1 MKSVQ
6 TSTLLKLTLW
16 LDAAVCAALAVL
28 QLLGGSAL
36 AQELALPRNLLLATG
51 VFLLPWSAILLWLTR
66 SPAVAREWVIWVI
79 AGNALWALGALGLLL
94 RRRWAMPLFAIS
106 LAAVLVQ
113 MIAVYVFTPAWEA
126 SGAAGL
132 PMTLLIVGIAIF
144 LFWYARRASSRRN
157 SRSRRRHP
165 TSSPA
170 ATSCASSSSVR
181 TISPTSTPSTAP
193 AASRC
198 R

>member
-36 AQELALPRNLLLATG
+36 AQELALPRNLVLATG

-94 RRRWAMPLFAIS
+94 ADGVASTAWGSAYLLLHTVGVLFI
-106 LAAVLVQ
+106 AALEW
-113 MIAVYVFTPAWEA
+113 F
-126 SGAAGL
+126 GL
-132 PMTLLIVGIAIF
+132 
-144 LFWYARRASSRRN
+144 RAST
-157 SRSRRRHP
+157 P
-165 TSSPA
+165 MQPGDL
-170 ATSCASSSSVR
+170 VR
-181 TISPTSTPSTAP
+181 A
-193 AASRC
+193 
-198 R
+198 

>member
-66 SPAVAREWVIWVI
+66 SPQYYI
-79 AGNALWALGALGLLL
+79 
-94 RRRWAMPLFAIS
+94 
-106 LAAVLVQ
+106 
-113 MIAVYVFTPAWEA
+113 
-126 SGAAGL
+126 
-132 PMTLLIVGIAIF
+132 
-144 LFWYARRASSRRN
+144 
-157 SRSRRRHP
+157 
-165 TSSPA
+165 
-170 ATSCASSSSVR
+170 
-181 TISPTSTPSTAP
+181 
-193 AASRC
+193 C